1 MNTRAKIL
9 YVEDDEA
16 LSYVTRENL
25 ELRGFE
31 VDYSENGEDALEKSL
46 QNHYDICLLDVM
58 LPKLDG
64 YTLATKIR
72 EKNDDV
78 PIIFLTAKSAKEDKI
93 QGLKLGADDYITK
106 PFSIEELVLKIE
118 VFLRRSQKSMVS
130 RSSNSINLGKYIFDY
145 SGQQLKYNHQITKL
159 TFKENELLLFLIK
172 SNGTVI
178 RREEILE
185 KLWNDNN
192 YFAGRSLDVF
202 ISRLRKYLKEDPQI
216 VLENI
221 HGVGFRLTV
230 EINKTGD

>member
-1 MNTRAKIL
+1 MNSKAKIL

-25 ELRGFE
+25 ELRGYE
-31 VDYSENGEDALEKSL
+31 VDYAANGEEALHKS
-46 QNHYDICLLDVM
+46 QNNQYNICLLDVM

-72 EKNDDV
+72 EKDTDV

-93 QGLKLGADDYITK
+93 QGLRLGADDYITK
-106 PFSIEELVLKIE
+106 PFSIEELILKID
-118 VFLRRSQKSMVS
+118 VFLRRSTKSNPV
-130 RSSNSINLGKYIFDY
+130 RINNISEIGSYKFDFTN
-145 SGQQLKYNHQITKL
+145 QQLIHNSQVTKL
-159 TFKENELLLFLIK
+159 TFKETELLMLLIK
-172 SNGTVI
+172 ASGTVV

-185 KLWNDNN
+185 KLWNDSS

-202 ISRLRKYLKEDPQI
+202 ISRLRKYLKNDPSI

-221 HGVGFRLTV
+221 HGVGFRLAI
-230 EINKTGD
+230 EKL

>member
-1 MNTRAKIL
+1 MSSKAKIL

-25 ELRGFE
+25 ELRGYE
-31 VDYSENGEDALEKSL
+31 VDYAIDGEIALKKSL
-46 QNHYDICLLDVM
+46 ENNYDICLLDVM

-72 EKNDDV
+72 ERNDDV

-118 VFLRRSQKSMVS
+118 VFLRRSQRTGTVSSKSA
-130 RSSNSINLGKYIFDY
+130 NALNLGKYVFDY
-145 SGQQLKYNHQITKL
+145 AGQQLKFDNQVTKL

-172 SNGTVI
+172 ADGTVV

-185 KLWNDNN
+185 KLWNDSS

-202 ISRLRKYLKEDPQI
+202 ISRLRKYLKEDPRI
-216 VLENI
+216 VVENI
-221 HGVGFRLTV
+221 HGVGFRLAV
-230 EINKTGD
+230 ENS

>member
-1 MNTRAKIL
+1 MSSKAKIL

-25 ELRGFE
+25 ELRGYQ
-31 VDYSENGEDALEKSL
+31 VDYAIDGEIALKKSL
-46 QNHYDICLLDVM
+46 DNIYDICLLDVM

-72 EKNDDV
+72 ERNEEV

-118 VFLRRSQKSMVS
+118 VFLRRSQRSNNTGNTKST
-130 RSSNSINLGKYIFDY
+130 NSLSLGKYLFDY
-145 SGQQLKYNHQITKL
+145 AGQQLKFNNQVTKL

-172 SNGTVI
+172 AEGTVV

-185 KLWNDNN
+185 KLWNDSS

-202 ISRLRKYLKEDPQI
+202 ISRLRKYLKEDPGI
-216 VLENI
+216 ILENI
-221 HGVGFRLTV
+221 HGVGFRLAI
-230 EINKTGD
+230 ENS

>member
-1 MNTRAKIL
+1 MSSKAKIL

-25 ELRGFE
+25 ELRGYE
-31 VDYSENGEDALEKSL
+31 VDYAIDGEIALKKSL
-46 QNHYDICLLDVM
+46 ENSYDICLLDVM

-72 EKNDDV
+72 ERNDDV

-118 VFLRRSQKSMVS
+118 VFLRRSQRTGTVS
-130 RSSNSINLGKYIFDY
+130 NKTANLLNLGKYVFDY
-145 SGQQLKYNHQITKL
+145 AGQQLKLDSQVTKL
-159 TFKENELLLFLIK
+159 TFKENELLLFLMK
-172 SNGTVI
+172 ADGTVV

-185 KLWNDNN
+185 KLWNDSS

-202 ISRLRKYLKEDPQI
+202 ISRLRKYLKDDPRI
-216 VLENI
+216 VVENI
-221 HGVGFRLTV
+221 HGVGFRLAV
-230 EINKTGD
+230 ENS

>member
-1 MNTRAKIL
+1 MSNKAKIL

-25 ELRGFE
+25 ELRGYE
-31 VDYSENGEDALEKSL
+31 VDYAIDGEIALKKSL
-46 QNHYDICLLDVM
+46 ENIYDICLLDVM

-64 YTLATKIR
+64 YTLATRIR
-72 EKNDDV
+72 ERNEDV

-118 VFLRRSQKSMVS
+118 VFLRRSQRSNNTASTK
-130 RSSNSINLGKYIFDY
+130 SSNSLSLGRYMFDY
-145 SGQQLKYNHQITKL
+145 AGQQLKFDNQVTKL

-172 SNGTVI
+172 AEGTVV

-185 KLWNDNN
+185 KLWNDNS

-202 ISRLRKYLKEDPQI
+202 ISRLRKYLKEDNNI

-221 HGVGFRLTV
+221 HGVGFRLAI
-230 EINKTGD
+230 ENN

>member
-1 MNTRAKIL
+1 MNTKTKIL

-16 LSYVTRENL
+16 LSYVTKENL
-25 ELRGFE
+25 EIRGYE
-31 VDYSENGEDALEKSL
+31 VDYAANGEDALQKSL
-46 QNHYDICLLDVM
+46 ENIYDLCLLDVM
-58 LPKLDG
+58 LPKIDG
-64 YTLATKIR
+64 YTLATRIR

-118 VFLRRSQKSMVS
+118 VFLRRSQKQNNNASAKPT
-130 RSSNSINLGKYIFDY
+130 IYLNLGKYIFDY
-145 SGQQLKYNHQITKL
+145 SGQQLKFNNQVTKL

-172 SNGTVI
+172 ADATVV

-185 KLWNDNN
+185 KLWNNSS

-202 ISRLRKYLKEDPQI
+202 ISRLRKYLKDDPQI

-221 HGVGFRLTV
+221 HGVGFRLAV
-230 EINKTGD
+230 ESI

>member
-1 MNTRAKIL
+1 MGSKAKIL
-9 YVEDDEA
+9 YVEDDQA

-25 ELRGFE
+25 ELRGYE
-31 VDYSENGEDALEKSL
+31 VDYAENGEEALQKAM
-46 QNHYDICLLDVM
+46 QNTYAICLLDVM

-118 VFLRRSQKSMVS
+118 IFLRRSTKNTSGKH
-130 RSSNSINLGKYIFDY
+130 SSGLTIGKYVFDY
-145 SGQQLKYNHQITKL
+145 PGQQLKFNNQVTKL
-159 TFKENELLLFLIK
+159 TFKENELLMFLIK
-172 SNGTVI
+172 ADGIVV

-185 KLWNDNN
+185 KIWDDSS

-202 ISRLRKYLKEDPQI
+202 ISRLRKYLKDDPQI

-221 HGVGFRLTV
+221 HGVGFRLAV
-230 EINKTGD
+230 EHA